1 MDKVKAWFRQLT
13 GGSRRKFNGGA
24 TQKST
29 SGSSSDFFDF
39 GTKQRRKNTLWIVG
53 GATLA
58 VAFAIVVVITLLRP
72 TPTVRENIVI
82 GNTTI
87 TPEHVDRN
95 ADALRDHLQRN
106 PAIVVEDPDQQAL
119 EDLVMNAA
127 FHHYNTTRCNVEVT
141 PQDVLRA
148 FGRDVHE
155 AEAKSMLYSLLGAP
169 GDFMRVRMENMVFRE
184 RLEECLIDER
194 EILYLGISVA
204 AFFAGDDQPSTEMF
218 EEGKRKLR
226 EEYVPLLDQGM
237 SAGEIVERV
246 NTNRT
251 NDSDGMVL
259 WDINAILS
267 GVIGCTV
274 EVGGCLLENERAA
287 EHTANFG
294 HVYRMWDQATRLRE
308 VGDTSE
314 LFLSNAGMITVIRL
328 EGRSG
333 GGYASWDEFMEG
345 IRERYVYTWLSMTLN
360 RIANIT
366 HDIAYR
372 VGTALRILPES
383 AYASALNH
391 DHRRSTPLTSGNC
404 APFTQARCDMHPLT
418 IHMAARTVSGL
429 PLRGWE
435 YNPQLRNGCCAT
447 ELRHGVGIPTSNT
460 AATFVRILHNC
471 DGPGPWPDDVF
482 PSSMVRHPEGFEHL
496 PLQLGTTSTTP
507 TADQAVIVHRVAH
520 TDPNQ
525 PVPDMVPGPM
535 RWIHPSEPNWLN
547 RHQSVSMIFIY
558 PEIMDPVFQSRSS
571 VTALCPTGVNCTRQ
585 LTQDTNTSDWDAT
598 ITQRITIPD
607 NVEGDVVVQIGFH
620 HDMRRIDEGQAE
632 ATSDWNVAATAEG
645 ATAIQPGNPGP
656 PSATVT
662 LVGGDEE
669 EVSRTNAVSVT
680 IPAPAAG
687 TTSNMI
693 WRQRISYND
702 SSMAELIIERG
713 APPEEEIPC
722 GGECDPGTPETPPPW
737 ADVFSS
743 HVRARALINNQVREE
758 APIACHP
765 GLAGH
770 TSGSWLTGMLG
781 CESIATET
789 ERVYARPQ
797 HNISFGWQGQLV
809 ALHSRTVENAT
820 NRINFPPFHLRY
832 TLCGESNA
840 SSEGRDCA
848 ALTPPGTQLQINTIH
863 PAPSPALRNEWE
875 MRGEN
880 LAGIRPTAPGQNMM
894 NPSLQT
900 HQGGGHTVR
909 NNLLGRRDIDLTISV
924 QDAVSKRFQ
933 NCSDG
938 PGTSDFVGGNGPL
951 ACTQNLHQYRYEFR
965 QRHTR
970 TLPRTAA
977 ADCGTGSCMSCSWSY
992 ACGSY
997 PTYPCPGPGGGTCGG
1012 GTMYCS
1018 TSGTSCSQCGR
1029 YPDGGCSAGSTT
1041 QQWFGGGANHHSQSP
1056 APVSCCSSVATNLSD
1071 GPIDRTV
1078 GGIAGGPGTYYEN
1091 RYTWVKR
1098 SDSGPVESTARF
1110 GVPYNYYIVPHLNF
1124 FPSNANRIQ
1133 VGGTELGWNASL
1145 RVNPRHNELVG
1156 ETYATATRP
1165 DTRWAV
1171 IKFYVGPNRTSDPN
1185 AGMNLEPNA
1194 GVGANPCSFVTFD
1207 NNGANGLMNA
1217 PWGCTSTTG
1226 QGQLN
1231 LQSDTNPFNLLNG
1244 STFNLG
1250 MESEVL
1256 ADAPIGTKF
1265 CVAVAAMD
1273 RDSTHNEGFGHES
1286 AGRWAVTQPECV
1298 VIGKKPMTN
1307 VLGDGLYSDGAVE
1320 GAIFDKRPFGQSD
1333 FGSFGSW
1340 VEYEIVSAGPVRT
1353 IASGAALGIGAIGV
1367 PTANAP
1373 NNFTMVPRSVQVGS
1387 CSIAT
1392 LTFRNSNCSP
1402 FSHAQPLGEMA
1413 GASNAYGLARNIRHR
1428 YTNVTNATSVSGSI
1442 SLNSHQGDR
1451 MNNLRSDGALTINA
1465 STIQP
1470 GRTVIIDSTGPV
1482 TIAGNIIL
1490 HDGPYTD
1497 ISQIPQVLIF
1507 APSITINENVTRIDS
1522 WLLAGLNGGTGTI
1535 NTCAGITNVNQ
1546 LNGNICTNHLRVN
1559 GPVMAS
1565 RILLHR
1571 TYGAGMGMP
1580 ASARPAEA
1588 FFLSPATYLW
1598 AWNQSELL
1606 RQAFLTYAR
1615 EVAPRF

>member
-1 MDKVKAWFRQLT
+1 MDKVKAWFRQLA

-72 TPTVRENIVI
+72 TPTVRENIMI
-82 GNTTI
+82 GNITI

-95 ADALRDHLQRN
+95 AEDLRDHLQRN
-106 PAIVVEDPDQQAL
+106 PGIVIDDPAAQAL
-119 EDLVMNAA
+119 EDLILNAA
-127 FHHYNTTRCNVEVT
+127 LMHYNETRCNVEVT
-141 PQDVLRA
+141 AQEILTA
-148 FGRDVHE
+148 FGHGDVHE
-155 AEAKSMLYSLLGAP
+155 SEADSILNSLLGGP
-169 GDFMRVRMENMVFRE
+169 GDFMRVRMENVVYQQR
-184 RLEECLIDER
+184 
-194 EILYLGISVA
+194 
-204 AFFAGDDQPSTEMF
+204 
-218 EEGKRKLR
+218 
-226 EEYVPLLDQGM
+226 M
-237 SAGEIVERV
+237 S
-246 NTNRT
+246 
-251 NDSDGMVL
+251 S
-259 WDINAILS
+259 
-267 GVIGCTV
+267 
-274 EVGGCLLENERAA
+274 CLLERREVLYVGVQIYTAYFAGMEEQAA
-287 EHTANFG
+287 SEAFENVRRRLQEEFLPMMEQGLPAREIASHADNDYIALDLDNLLGWEAFDTMPVVVAGLTTCSGVPG
-294 HVYRMWDQATRLRE
+294 HCLTEDGLEVDYAADPGYVYLLWDRVRELEE
-308 VGDTSE
+308 VGDYSDIFTS
-314 LFLSNAGMITVIRL
+314 SAGMINIIRL
-328 EGRSG
+328 EGKSDGEFLDWAEFRSSIMERYAYTRTSMILYQIANVVSDTTHSIMQSLRLVPEDTHASPSRVINRRRTTPRG
-333 GGYASWDEFMEG
+333 GGCASHNCDF
-345 IRERYVYTWLSMTLN
+345 
-360 RIANIT
+360 
-366 HDIAYR
+366 HQ
-372 VGTALRILPES
+372 
-383 AYASALNH
+383 
-391 DHRRSTPLTSGNC
+391 LTVN
-404 APFTQARCDMHPLT
+404 
-418 IHMAARTVSGL
+418 MAARTVSGF
-429 PLRGWE
+429 PLEGWR
-435 YNPQLRNGCCAT
+435 YNPRLSAGCCSEPLGAGMPT
-447 ELRHGVGIPTSNT
+447 FPGSSTFIDNNTPNLSWVGVSSGTPERERW
-460 AATFVRILHNC
+460 VQILHNC
-471 DGPGPWPDDVF
+471 NGNYPRPNPGLPDERPRLPAFMVEHPDGFKDFPLELIVNGPP
-482 PSSMVRHPEGFEHL
+482 
-496 PLQLGTTSTTP
+496 TS
-507 TADQAVIVHRVAH
+507 DQAAIVHSVAA
-520 TDPNQ
+520 TEIDVPPLERTFGPLPWGNFLNQ
-525 PVPDMVPGPM
+525 
-535 RWIHPSEPNWLN
+535 NQN
-547 RHQSVSMIFIY
+547 VSQIFVY
-558 PEIMDPVFQSRSS
+558 PEIMNPVFQSRSS

-585 LTQDTNTSDWDAT
+585 LTQDTNTSEWDAA
-598 ITQRITIPD
+598 ITQRITIPYD
-607 NVEGDVVVQIGFH
+607 VEGDVVVRIGFH

-632 ATSDWNVAATAEG
+632 AEVEWTATTTAEG
-645 ATAIQPGNPGP
+645 ATALPLTPGP
-656 PSATVT
+656 ISDILT
-662 LVGGDEE
+662 LVGGEVEE
-669 EVSRTNAVSVT
+669 FVSRSGANVLTGQVVVTNVT
-680 IPAPAAG
+680 IPAPAPG

-693 WRQRISYND
+693 WRQNISYNG
-702 SSMAELIIERG
+702 SSMAELVIERG
-713 APPEEEIPC
+713 APPPETPPC
-722 GGECDPGTPETPPPW
+722 GGECDPGTPPDAPPW

-765 GLAGH
+765 GMAGH
-770 TSGSWLTGMLG
+770 TTGSWLTGMLG
-781 CESIATET
+781 CPSTSSET
-789 ERVYARPQ
+789 DRVYARPQ

-840 SSEGRDCA
+840 SNEGRDCA

-863 PAPSPALRNEWE
+863 PAPSPALRNEWNIT
-875 MRGEN
+875 GDDLN
-880 LAGIRPTAPGQNMM
+880 GIRPTAPGQNMM

-909 NNLLGRRDIDLTISV
+909 NSLLGRRDIEVTISV

-938 PGTSDFVGGNGPL
+938 PGTNDFVGGNGPL

-970 TLPRTAA
+970 SLPRTAA
-977 ADCGTGSCMSCSWSY
+977 TDCGTGSCRSCSWDY
-992 ACGSY
+992 ECGSY
-997 PTYPCPGPGGGTCGG
+997 PTYPCPTPSNPNRTCGG
-1012 GTMYCS
+1012 GTRWCS

-1029 YPDGGCSAGSTT
+1029 WPDGGCSAGSTT
-1041 QQWFGGGANHHSQSP
+1041 QEWFGGGPNHHSQSP
-1056 APVSCCSSVATNLSD
+1056 APVSCCSSVPSTLSN

-1098 SDSGPVESTARF
+1098 SDAGPVESTARF

-1442 SLNSHQGDR
+1442 SLNNHQGDR

-1497 ISQIPQVLIF
+1497 ISQI
-1507 APSITINENVTRIDS
+1507 
-1522 WLLAGLNGGTGTI
+1522 TGADLCTKHY
-1535 NTCAGITNVNQ
+1535 NQ
-1546 LNGNICTNHLRVN
+1546 
-1559 GPVMAS
+1559 
-1565 RILLHR
+1565 
-1571 TYGAGMGMP
+1571 
-1580 ASARPAEA
+1580 
-1588 FFLSPATYLW
+1588 
-1598 AWNQSELL
+1598 
-1606 RQAFLTYAR
+1606 R
-1615 EVAPRF
+1615 ERNPN